1 MAARKRAGG
10 KDDRRGSHQV
20 KKDQSGVPVI
30 TRSFASPE
38 ISPGDTWK
46 IYLHAA
52 DPEGDMKNII
62 CAVSQAGRGSY
73 PVSYLKVP
81 EGQGGELSGFIYLN
95 TGAGQTLPFIQLTLQ
110 LEIQDRAGNLSRPVS
125 FSLAFNP
132 RAEQETPPSGLFQD
146 KEIGPIMVSLD
157 LQTGGP

>member
-1 MAARKRAGG
+1 M
-10 KDDRRGSHQV
+10 

-30 TRSFASPE
+30 TRSFASRE

-46 IYLHAA
+46 VYIHAA
-52 DPEGDMKNII
+52 DPEGDMKTII

-95 TGAGQTLPFIQLTLQ
+95 TGAGQSLPFFHLTLQ
-110 LEIQDRAGNLSRPVS
+110 VEIQDRAGNLSWPVS
-125 FSLAFNP
+125 FSLAFNH
-132 RAEQETPPSGLFQD
+132 RAEQEPPPPGLFHDQ
-146 KEIGPIMVSLD
+146 EIGPIMVFLD

>member
-1 MAARKRAGG
+1 M
-10 KDDRRGSHQV
+10 

-30 TRSFASPE
+30 TRSFASRE
-38 ISPGDTWK
+38 ICPGDTWK
-46 IYLHAA
+46 IYIHAA
-52 DPEGDMKNII
+52 DPGGDMKTII

-95 TGAGQTLPFIQLTLQ
+95 TGAGQSLPFIHLTLQ
-110 LEIQDRAGNLSRPVS
+110 VEIQDRAGNLSRPV
-125 FSLAFNP
+125 FFVLAFNP
-132 RAEQETPPSGLFQD
+132 RAEQETPPPGLFQD
-146 KEIGPIMVSLD
+146 QEIGPIMVFLD